1 MTYVYKHNTETVR
14 NALGKAGVKLCRC
27 CSFKNA
33 VWLSFSGVTDM
44 VHGEGYSDETD
55 GNRTVDEV
63 IKRFENDCND
73 ICYCHSIDEFINNIK
88 TMQR

>member
-14 NALGKAGVKLCRC
+14 NALEKAGIKLCQC

-44 VHGEGYSDETD
+44 VHGVGYSDETD

-63 IKRFENDCND
+63 LTWFKKDCND
-73 ICYCHSIDEFINNIK
+73 IYYCNSIRTFINSIK